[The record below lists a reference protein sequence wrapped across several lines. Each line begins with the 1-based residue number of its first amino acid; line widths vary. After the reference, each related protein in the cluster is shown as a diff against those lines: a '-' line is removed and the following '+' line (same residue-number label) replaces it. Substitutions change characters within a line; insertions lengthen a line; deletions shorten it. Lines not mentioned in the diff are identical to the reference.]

1 MLNAHLMLVFV
12 HLSVNFTFLFKHT
25 NYSPA
30 LSSFAT
36 EFHLNSHLPRFCLKV
51 WVCVSPS
58 LHCSDDTIRFHKSFR
73 HILLH
78 TICVH
83 RVKCQKGIR
92 SVCLDCVNVLD
103 VCSSWHQVIFLIW
116 PLPSSPALISAPE
129 KEKKT
134 YSRLVRK
141 KCNVI
146 SYFHYAMVS
155 IWRNEKL
162 HTDLHLI

>member
-1 MLNAHLMLVFV
+1 MHVGRAQCSFDACFCSSVGQLYFSIQTYKLQSGTLIVCHRIPFKFSFTQILFESMSVSVF
-12 HLSVNFTFLFKHT
+12 F
-25 NYSPA
+25 
-30 LSSFAT
+30 
-36 EFHLNSHLPRFCLKV
+36 
-51 WVCVSPS
+51 S

-116 PLPSSPALISAPE
+116 PLPSSPALISATG
-129 KEKKT
+129 KKKNIFT
-134 YSRLVRK
+134 LGAK
-141 KCNVI
+141 K
-146 SYFHYAMVS
+146 M
-155 IWRNEKL
+155 
-162 HTDLHLI
+162 